1 MNRPLLRS
9 SVGPNEVH
17 HEQACYCQHHEAHG
31 NSPLKAPDFLYDA
44 LIELLR
50 KELVNAQAPQR
61 RPVASSA
68 DVVPALRRAELLP
81 QGAILSANSV
91 DQLAETTRGPQ
102 APGRYEQYKSDRP
115 QRSAIFRRCEKIT
128 QGVKLVEH
136 GLVICAN
143 RVDGIGTYKYV
154 TIR

>member
-1 MNRPLLRS
+1 MNRPRLLS

-17 HEQACYCQHHEAHG
+17 HEQACHRQHHEAHG
-31 NSPLKAPDFLYDA
+31 NSPLKAPYFVYDS

-50 KELVNAQAPQR
+50 KDLVNAQAPQC

-81 QGAILSANSV
+81 QGSIPSANSV
-91 DQLAETTRGPQ
+91 DQPAETMRGPQ
-102 APGRYEQYKSDRP
+102 APRRYEKYKPDRP
-115 QRSAIFRRCEKIT
+115 QRSAIFRRREKIS

-136 GLVICAN
+136 GLVIPAN